1 MPLYHLGVLIV
12 HRVTR
17 SLVVF
22 APRVGPIAWANGEA
36 NRGNV
41 PDAAR
46 WAHLDWQPNNN
57 LVDLHI
63 SGSWGSILNNNTS
76 YTKRMCF
83 VFQPTCT
90 PVDAGRRRSY
100 CSLGAGGRI
109 EIASFR
115 ALAGTS
121 HCVPSTRYRRR
132 RARSL
137 ACRFSHLRSLPSHP
151 TAHLSP
157 TAAGPHSFEGHRPQ
171 IIYRR
176 PTNAPI

>member
-17 SLVVF
+17 SLVVL

-36 NRGNV
+36 NRGNA

-46 WAHLDWQPNNN
+46 LAHLDWQPKN
-57 LVDLHI
+57 
-63 SGSWGSILNNNTS
+63 SGSAYFRVLGFHPQQQHKLHKTH
-76 YTKRMCF
+76 
-83 VFQPTCT
+83 VFCLPINLH
-90 PVDAGRRRSY
+90 AGRRRSY
-100 CSLGAGGRI
+100 CSLGAGGRR

-137 ACRFSHLRSLPSHP
+137 VCRCSHLRSLPSHP
-151 TAHLSP
+151 MAHLSP
-157 TAAGPHSFEGHRPQ
+157 TAAGPQSFEGHRPQ

-176 PTNAPI
+176 ATNAPI